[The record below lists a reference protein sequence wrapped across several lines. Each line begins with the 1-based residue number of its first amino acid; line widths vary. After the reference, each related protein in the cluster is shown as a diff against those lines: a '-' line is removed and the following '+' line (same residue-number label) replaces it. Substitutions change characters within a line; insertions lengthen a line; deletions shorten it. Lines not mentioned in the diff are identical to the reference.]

1 MADVQFAEVSG
12 VTKAIMDGRL
22 DTAGVDALEIRFLSG
37 IAAAGSAA
45 IVDLSQV
52 TYVASLGIRMLL
64 TAARSVRN
72 KGGQLAV
79 FGASS
84 AVMDIIHSTAI
95 SDVIPVLQSEAEALA
110 IVNG

>member
-37 IAAAGSAA
+37 IAPAGSAA
-45 IVDLSQV
+45 IVDLSKV
-52 TYVASLGIRMLL
+52 TYIASLGIRMLL

-72 KGGQLAV
+72 KGGQFAI
-79 FGASS
+79 FGAS
-84 AVMDIIHSTAI
+84 ATVMDVIHSTAI
-95 SDVIPVLQSEAEALA
+95 SDVIPVLQSEAEAIA
-110 IVNG
+110 FVSG